1 LSGAAVSFGAFR
13 TLGRLCGRVVKGP
26 FLTLGALKGP
36 FLTFGVLKGPF
47 STLAAGV
54 SRARVELA
62 SALSVS

>member
-1 LSGAAVSFGAFR
+1 MLGALKGA
-13 TLGRLCGRVVKGP
+13 
-26 FLTLGALKGP
+26 FLTLGA
-36 FLTFGVLKGPF
+36 LKGPF